1 MGNDRGHGHSLRVAV
16 DEEFTV
22 GIEADI
28 EVLGTELEPF
38 SGQITSAATTTLAT
52 AAAGK
57 VFLIK
62 RCQYAVNVSQAIA
75 DNPFEIQYVD
85 ADNNTKT
92 IDVMFNPQTGASYGI
107 NVVPDFFKGGTAK
120 IIKIV
125 TPAGF
130 TDKLNWTLG
139 VQEVD
144 A

>member
-1 MGNDRGHGHSLRVAV
+1 MREGFGHSQRVAI

-22 GIEADI
+22 GIEADV

-38 SGQITSAATTTLAT
+38 SGQITSATTTTLAT
-52 AAAGK
+52 ASAGK

-62 RCQYAVNVSQAIA
+62 RCQYAVNVNQAIV
-75 DNPFEIQYVD
+75 DDPFEIQYVD

-92 IDVMFNPQTGASYGI
+92 IDTMFNPQTGASYGI
-107 NVVPDFFKGGTAK
+107 NVVPDFYKGGTAK
-120 IIKIV
+120 TIKIV
-125 TPAGF
+125 TPTGF
-130 TDKLNWTLG
+130 TDKLNWTLA